1 MSDHRLGM
9 AQILLLAAYAVGMA
23 GGQLLFKLAAQRLTP
38 GASLGEGLIE
48 LSGNVYFFAAFALY
62 CALALAWLWI
72 LTFTPLSRAYPFVA
86 LAFAITPLLG
96 AWVFAE
102 PIGPRLVVG
111 IVVIAVGLFMV
122 VG

>member
-1 MSDHRLGM
+1 MNDHRLGV
-9 AQILLLAAYAVGMA
+9 AQILLLAAYAAGMA
-23 GGQLLFKLAAQRLTP
+23 GGQILFKLAAQQLAP
-38 GASLGEGLIE
+38 GGTLGERLIE
-48 LSGNVYFFAAFALY
+48 LFANAWFLAAFALY
-62 CALALAWLWI
+62 CGLALAWVWI

-102 PIGPRLVVG
+102 PIGPRLVAG
-111 IVVIAVGLFMV
+111 IVVIAVGLVLV